1 MRSHKLTRRSEG
13 FSLIELLIVISIIGI
28 MAAVAIPQLN
38 AYLKR
43 GRETAA
49 IESLR
54 EIHRSQAQYYSAKGK
69 FSNLND
75 LVESEMLGRKYG
87 EGKTISG
94 YTYTSSDVS
103 PNTFTIHADRSS
115 DGDGYRDF
123 NVTEKGDIYQIEN
136 KTKGS
141 VPRGQGQLVGE
152 TESSETQGSPAAP
165 AAK

>member
-1 MRSHKLTRRSEG
+1 MNTHKLTHRSQG

-54 EIHRSQAQYYSAKGK
+54 EIHRAQAQYYSAKGK
-69 FSNLND
+69 FTSLND

-87 EGKTISG
+87 EGRTISG
-94 YTYTSSDVS
+94 YTYTSTDVS
-103 PNTFTIHADRSS
+103 PNTFTIHADRFS
-115 DGDGYRDF
+115 DGDGYNDF

-136 KTKGS
+136 KTKGT
-141 VPRGQGQLVGE
+141 VARGQGQLYGE
-152 TESSETQGSPAAP
+152 TDSTEAKKEGSPAA
-165 AAK
+165 K

>member
-1 MRSHKLTRRSEG
+1 MRTHKLTRRADG

-54 EIHRSQAQYYSAKGK
+54 EIHRAQAQYYSAKGK
-69 FSNLND
+69 FTNLNE

-94 YTYTSSDVS
+94 YTYTSSDVT

-123 NVTEKGDIYQIEN
+123 SVTEKGDIYQIEN
-136 KTKGS
+136 KTKGT
-141 VPRGQGQLVGE
+141 VARGQGQLVGE
-152 TESSETQGSPAAP
+152 TEAAVEEKKP
-165 AAK
+165 EAK